1 MKEGINPSNKL
12 RVIFSLS
19 PNSVDALNGL
29 AMKSNRSRSGVIGIL
44 IDNAQ
49 NHEGI
54 SKILGGTA

>member
-19 PNSVDALNGL
+19 PNSVSALNGL
-29 AMKSNRSRSGVIGIL
+29 AMKSKRSRSGVIGIL

-49 NHEGI
+49 NHQDI